1 MKRSLDVAAV
11 IAMVTCGG
19 TAQAQETLTFPSPD
33 TARLA
38 REVPDL
44 LQVSGVPGLS
54 MAVVRAGQV
63 VWSGAFGTV
72 NDSAKRPLDA
82 GTVFEAASLSKPVF
96 AYLVLR
102 LADRRELDLDRPLLD
117 MLEYPRLAQDPR
129 ARSITARTVLSH
141 ATGLPNWGGDT
152 LRLRFAPGTD
162 YGYSGEGF
170 LFLQKALERVT
181 GRPLD
186 ALAEREVFRPLGMT
200 RSSFVW
206 QKRFAGDAA
215 WATDW
220 LWRVAPVNRYAD
232 GNAAASLVTTAEDY
246 ARFVAAVLTGRG
258 LSPGMWKAFLAPV
271 RETDPGIQIGLGIR
285 LEDGP
290 SGRRFFHSGSN
301 GRRFT
306 CYMAGDLETGVG
318 MVFFTN
324 TYGGTSLVRP
334 LASRVF
340 GDAHPSR
347 HWDWFDRHDD
357 PRRLAR
363 QVGAARGR

>member
-1 MKRSLDVAAV
+1 MMKRSLDVAAV

-129 ARSITARTVLSH
+129 ARSITARTVLYTPPGSRIGA
-141 ATGLPNWGGDT
+141 AT
-152 LRLRFAPGTD
+152 RFVSGSPRARTTGTPAKASSFSRRRS
-162 YGYSGEGF
+162 SGS
-170 LFLQKALERVT
+170 
-181 GRPLD
+181 PD
-186 ALAEREVFRPLGMT
+186 DPST
-200 RSSFVW
+200 RSRS
-206 QKRFAGDAA
+206 
-215 WATDW
+215 
-220 LWRVAPVNRYAD
+220 
-232 GNAAASLVTTAEDY
+232 
-246 ARFVAAVLTGRG
+246 
-258 LSPGMWKAFLAPV
+258 V
-271 RETDPGIQIGLGIR
+271 RC
-285 LEDGP
+285 
-290 SGRRFFHSGSN
+290 SGRSG
-301 GRRFT
+301 
-306 CYMAGDLETGVG
+306 
-318 MVFFTN
+318 
-324 TYGGTSLVRP
+324 
-334 LASRVF
+334 
-340 GDAHPSR
+340 
-347 HWDWFDRHDD
+347 
-357 PRRLAR
+357 
-363 QVGAARGR
+363 